1 MSAIIRL
8 KNNNDAMM
16 SVQVGRADCQIIVV
30 IFALTNLTRNP
41 NLGQLIVPEPLF
53 GSTTNGMLRKEDDPV
68 WRGYVD
74 SWIDRR
80 RAAGELRRVLVDNL
94 GRVGVKAADVPPQLL
109 F

>member
-1 MSAIIRL
+1 
-8 KNNNDAMM
+8 
-16 SVQVGRADCQIIVV
+16 
-30 IFALTNLTRNP
+30 
-41 NLGQLIVPEPLF
+41 
-53 GSTTNGMLRKEDDPV
+53 MLRKEDDPV